1 MPFEWLTFDCY
12 GTLIDWEEGIL
23 KAIEPFLTRAGLSFD
38 PQEILSLY
46 GRLESEAE
54 KEWRPYRQVLQEVGK
69 ALAKH
74 LGFELLPGE
83 EDFLVKSLPFWRPFP
98 EVNAVLS
105 ALREQGLSL
114 AIISNIDQDLIAA
127 TLKHFTVSFQAVIT
141 AEEARCYKP
150 GRAIFEMALRRLGV
164 PKEKILHV
172 GQSLFHD
179 IAPGK
184 KLGLRTVWV
193 RRPGRDPYG
202 ATPPAEARPDWTIPS
217 LEGLLKL
224 LQNGVS

>member
-1 MPFEWLTFDCY
+1 MSFEWLSFDCY
-12 GTLIDWEEGIL
+12 GTLIDWEEGLL
-23 KAIEPFLTRAGLSFD
+23 KAIEPFLTRAGLSSK
-38 PQEILSLY
+38 PLEILSLY

-83 EDFLVKSLPFWRPFP
+83 EDFLVKSLPSWRPFP
-98 EVNAVLS
+98 EVNSVLR
-105 ALREQGLSL
+105 ALRKQGFSL

-127 TLKHFTVSFQAVIT
+127 TLKHFTVPFQAVIT

-150 GRAIFEMALRRLGV
+150 GRAIFEKALRRLGV
-164 PKEKILHV
+164 SKEKILHV

-179 IAPGK
+179 IAPAK
-184 KLGLRTVWV
+184 RLGLRTVWIQ
-193 RRPGRDPYG
+193 RPGRDPFG
-202 ATPPAEARPDWTIPS
+202 ATPPAEAHPDWTISS
-217 LEGLLKL
+217 LEDLLNL
-224 LQNGVS
+224 LHKKN

>member
-150 GRAIFEMALRRLGV
+150 GRAIFERALRRLEV

-179 IAPGK
+179 IAPAK

-224 LQNGVS
+224 LQNGG